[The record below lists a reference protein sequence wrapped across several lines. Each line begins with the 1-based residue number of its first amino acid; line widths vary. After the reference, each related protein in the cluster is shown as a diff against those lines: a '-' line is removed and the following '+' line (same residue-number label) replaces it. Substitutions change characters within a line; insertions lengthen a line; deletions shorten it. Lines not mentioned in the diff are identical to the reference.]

1 MAKLGKREIIVEN
14 KIDPTIKFRFEVE
27 INVSKNGE
35 FYFTLDEEQK
45 ECLLNSGVNLNNTVN
60 HKTKKIGTFYSDT
73 LEKLISDF
81 EELLQDAVSAEVI
94 EDKFVILYYIS
105 TGCTYCLANGEPVPN
120 GYYVPIEERIDG
132 QYVNWIE
139 GTDKGENGFGF
150 KAYAKIY
157 KKQVLRFKSGIEK
170 TFFYVVRYEQKEE
183 LGEYG
188 KKLSDIILP
197 AQDIRDAYREPLNW
211 SMGQKKEIAYTE
223 ENAKFFYDVLI
234 AVCRMNERIKG
245 FIKEPEKLQQ
255 LINSQVKLLK

>member
-1 MAKLGKREIIVEN
+1 MSR
-14 KIDPTIKFRFEVE
+14 TIKFRAQDFTHSWNYGFVAKGNESAVIFPVADDGKVFLGIQIYVLPE
-27 INVSKNGE
+27 TIGQFTGMHDKNGKE
-35 FYFTLDEEQK
+35 IYEGDIVEVYDFTSVYANKYQ
-45 ECLLNSGVNLNNTVN
+45 GVVKMIHCTWVVEYE
-60 HKTKKIGTFYSDT
+60 GMFG
-73 LEKLISDF
+73 IS
-81 EELLQDAVSAEVI
+81 
-94 EDKFVILYYIS
+94 
-105 TGCTYCLANGEPVPN
+105 
-120 GYYVPIEERIDG
+120 
-132 QYVNWIE
+132 YVNWIE

-150 KAYAKIY
+150 KAYDKIY

-170 TFFYVVRYEQKEE
+170 TFFYVVRYEQKKE

-197 AQDIRDAYREPLNW
+197 AQDIRDAYREPLSW
-211 SMGQKKEIAYTE
+211 PMGQKKEIAYTE